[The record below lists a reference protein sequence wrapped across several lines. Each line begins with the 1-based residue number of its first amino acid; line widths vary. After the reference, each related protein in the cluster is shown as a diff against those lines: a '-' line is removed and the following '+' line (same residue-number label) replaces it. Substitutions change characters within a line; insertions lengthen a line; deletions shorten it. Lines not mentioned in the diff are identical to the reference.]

1 MASLANVHD
10 RLLFIPSVR
19 MRRVLLAWTVV
30 TAGAVG
36 ACSASNPVAPVDQT
50 PVALVMTSFSSIS
63 LPSVSVGQFI
73 SYKAYAVTR
82 DGGYV
87 DVTAQAQ
94 WTTSDP
100 AILRPGANSGNS
112 FFFTGVAPGN
122 VDVIARH
129 QGTEA
134 LLPAFV
140 VPANR
145 VVFPSVSVSIT
156 GLPILGESARLTAI
170 YRESQSALIQT
181 VTSGAIWTSSN
192 PAVVAIEDGVAR
204 AVGVGTSMCTVTY
217 NGATSIFYFS
227 IHPPASL

>member
-1 MASLANVHD
+1 MVA
-10 RLLFIPSVR
+10 
-19 MRRVLLAWTVV
+19 
-30 TAGAVG
+30 AGAAA

-82 DGGYV
+82 DGGYIE
-87 DVTAQAQ
+87 VTAQAQ

-100 AILRPGANSGNS
+100 SILRPGGNSGNS
-112 FFFTGVAPGN
+112 FFFTGVASGN
-122 VDVIARH
+122 ADVISRY

-134 LLPAFV
+134 SLPAFV

-145 VVFPSVSVSIT
+145 AVFPSVSVSIT
-156 GLPILGESARLTAI
+156 GLPMLGESARLTAI

-181 VTSGAIWTSSN
+181 VTNGVNWTSSN
-192 PAVVAIEDGVAR
+192 PAVVSIVDGVAT
-204 AVGVGTSMCTVTY
+204 AVGVGTSLCTVSY

-227 IHPPASL
+227 IHPRASL